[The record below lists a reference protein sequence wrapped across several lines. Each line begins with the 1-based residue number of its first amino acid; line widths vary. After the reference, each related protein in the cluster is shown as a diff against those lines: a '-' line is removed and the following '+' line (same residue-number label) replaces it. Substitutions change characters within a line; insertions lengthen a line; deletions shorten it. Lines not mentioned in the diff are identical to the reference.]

1 MSAKKKRQEN
11 MRKNHRTDE
20 MRDQNFTSIFFSER
34 NFLAIVEAVQGWT
47 LKTYQQRI
55 DKSYNETILEI
66 MKAVFNRRGE
76 MTDVID
82 LGDYLLTLNKQVL
95 RQTLETISQ
104 NVNPHREPE
113 RLKAAENFQRNN
125 SDVPSPHSAFRLG
138 DNHIIPKTDKTSL
151 PSEDPSGENNTMELY
166 EKESKRRQAEA
177 KAAPDAKVPLMS
189 GTNAL
194 LPTIFEGQE
203 EEDEK
208 EPEFL
213 NVFQAGFESQ
223 PSTNSSQN
231 SISSSV
237 SDQADSHIQAI
248 NQSQN
253 HVHSDTERHMKLIPT
268 KPPPPFE
275 IKDRPSTKMTS
286 NDVIPKLQTDLQN
299 LIKKVDLLVES
310 MQLERK
316 SHDKKEESSSDPPCS
331 RMHVFT
337 SADRNFEKYKSINQ
351 FEVHLREEAIITKL
365 LLPRYISTVPYIRLT
380 LNDET
385 RVANLQNSGQD
396 FWKAEIVHKGSGPVT
411 ITISDL
417 NERDIYPRTFDV
429 VKILTIQIQKNH
441 VLVETGLHH
450 LREGDTIRLLDIDCD
465 NSELKRK
472 LSRPKGFTVS
482 IVDHVH
488 FIISELDNLENTE
501 LYIGSLMKLKQQV
514 FVEFESSGM

>member
-1 MSAKKKRQEN
+1 
-11 MRKNHRTDE
+11 

-47 LKTYQQRI
+47 LKTYQQRV

-66 MKAVFNRRGE
+66 MKTVFNRRSE
-76 MTDVID
+76 MTDVVD

-104 NVNPHREPE
+104 NVNPHREPD

-125 SDVPSPHSAFRLG
+125 SDVPSPHSGFRLG

-151 PSEDPSGENNTMELY
+151 PSEDPGGENNTMELY
-166 EKESKRRQAEA
+166 EKESKRRQAELET
-177 KAAPDAKVPLMS
+177 APDANVPLMS
-189 GTNAL
+189 GTNAI
-194 LPTIFEGQE
+194 LPTIFEGRE
-203 EEDEK
+203 EEEEEEEEK

-213 NVFQAGFESQ
+213 NVFQTGFESQ
-223 PSTNSSQN
+223 PLTNSSQN
-231 SISSSV
+231 STSLSV

-248 NQSQN
+248 NQTQN
-253 HVHSDTERHMKLIPT
+253 HVQRDTEQHMTKLIPT

-275 IKDRPSTKMTS
+275 IRKDRPSAEMKS

-299 LIKKVDLLVES
+299 LMKKMDFLVDS

-316 SHDKKEESSSDPPCS
+316 SHDAKEEFSTNPPYS
-331 RMHVFT
+331 QTNVFT

-351 FEVHLREEAIITKL
+351 FALDLREEAIVTKL

-380 LNDET
+380 FNDET
-385 RVANLQNSGQD
+385 RVASLQDFCQD
-396 FWKAEIVHKGSGPVT
+396 FWKADIVHKGSGPVT

-417 NERDIYPRTFDV
+417 NERDIYPKTFDV
-429 VKILTIQIQKNH
+429 VKISTIQIQKNH
-441 VLVETGLHH
+441 VLVETGLHQ
-450 LREGDTIRLLDIDCD
+450 LREGDTIRFLDIDCD
-465 NSELKRK
+465 SSELKRE
-472 LSRPKGFTVS
+472 LSRSKGFTVS

-488 FIISELDNLENTE
+488 FIITELDNLENTE

-514 FVEFESSGM
+514 FVEFETSRM